1 MDYVNYDKNFKDLD
15 RPGREKFKAMCQYYG
30 WEYGEPANDRLAYD
44 CWFRDK
50 EGRLYI
56 VEIKDR
62 DPKYEQYREL
72 VLEQDRYER
81 IVNWYQRTG
90 AYGAFYVNFIGE
102 KAYIFDLG
110 EPYITQ
116 KPSVMMM
123 NAYTAKSRKQKI
135 SKAVY
140 MLDKDRAYTWQPS
153 EEKSQNIND
162 NSSDN
167 NSRYGNTV
175 PDTICPSFNSS
186 VALF

>member
-1 MDYVNYDKNFKDLD
+1 MENSFKELD
-15 RPGREKFKAMCQYYG
+15 RPGREKFKAMCADYG
-30 WEYGEPANDRLAYD
+30 WEYGEPQNDRLAYD

-62 DPKYEQYREL
+62 DVKYEQYREL

-81 IVNWYQRTG
+81 IVKWYQRTG

-110 EPYITQ
+110 EPWITE
-116 KPSVMMM
+116 KPNVMMM
-123 NAYTAKSRKQKI
+123 NAYTARSRREKV
-135 SKAVY
+135 SKAVF
-140 MLDKDRAYTWQPS
+140 MLDKSRAYTWEPKNKAN
-153 EEKSQNIND
+153 END
-162 NSSDN
+162 CYTADARCAGGADARAVQEN
-167 NSRYGNTV
+167 GQGTV
-175 PDTICPSFNSS
+175 CSS